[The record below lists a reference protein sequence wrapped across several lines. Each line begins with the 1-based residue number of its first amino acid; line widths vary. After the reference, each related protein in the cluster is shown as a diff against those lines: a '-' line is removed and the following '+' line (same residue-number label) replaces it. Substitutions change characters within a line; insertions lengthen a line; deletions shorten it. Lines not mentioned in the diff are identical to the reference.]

1 MVKAERI
8 KWMDTARG
16 IGILLVVMGHV
27 ERGIVNAGIATE
39 TYWLNLDYT
48 LYIFHMPLFFFL
60 SGINA
65 PHGLKTGVR
74 PFLQNK
80 LQTILYPYFLWSIIQ
95 GAILISLS
103 SVTNG
108 STHLSDLL
116 EIGWAPMGQFWFL
129 YVLMLCQILVCI
141 VYRSRFLV
149 IATALI
155 MLALSYIVPPLD
167 SGVPHQLLH
176 SAPFFLAGFA
186 LCDPLHQSSPEGRFA
201 PFLTLA
207 SGPAFIAL
215 TISASLIAY
224 HLPDAPIA
232 LPATIAGIT
241 LVISMSMMMTG
252 PVQDILGALGVTS
265 MTIFVLHILAAAGLR
280 ILLMKTRLIHAAP
293 VYFILCSFAGV
304 AFPYAIH
311 LFLERK
317 GWLPLFGLAKWPRS
331 TPLQAPFDKG
341 KFKRAGQ

>member
-16 IGILLVVMGHV
+16 IAILLVVMGHV

-39 TYWLNLDYT
+39 AYWLDLDYT

-60 SGINA
+60 AGINV
-65 PHGLKTGVR
+65 PHGLKRGVK

-80 LQTILYPYFLWSIIQ
+80 LQTILYPYFLWSVIQ
-95 GAILISLS
+95 GAILITLS
-103 SVTNG
+103 SVANG
-108 STHLSDLL
+108 NAKISDLL
-116 EIGWAPMGQFWFL
+116 QIGWKPMGQFWFL
-129 YVLMLCQILVCI
+129 YVLMLCQIVICI
-141 VYRSRFLV
+141 VYRSRLLV
-149 IATALI
+149 AGTAFI
-155 MLALSYIVPPLD
+155 MLVLSYIVPPE
-167 SGVPHQLLH
+167 SGVLHQLLH

-186 LCDPLHQSSPEGRFA
+186 LCNQLHQPSPEGRFA
-201 PFLTLA
+201 PFLTFA
-207 SGPAFIAL
+207 TGPAFVAL
-215 TISASLIAY
+215 TLSASLIAY

-241 LVISMSMMMTG
+241 LVISMSTMMTG
-252 PVQDILGALGVTS
+252 PVQDIFCALGMTS

-280 ILLMKTRLIHAAP
+280 ILLMKTGLVHAAP

-317 GWLPLFGLAKWPRS
+317 GWLPLFGLAKWPRPAPLE
-331 TPLQAPFDKG
+331 TPSDMG
-341 KFKRAGQ
+341 KLEKAGR